1 MASESLFVVFPGLS
15 SYHSSVQSP
24 ANITMSTH
32 LRSCVWSAERATIHR
47 CYLVL
52 QYDAL

>member
-1 MASESLFVVFPGLS
+1 MASESLFVVFLGPS

-24 ANITMSTH
+24 ANITVST
-32 LRSCVWSAERATIHR
+32 CVWSAERTAIHC

-52 QYDAL
+52 QNDAL